1 MTDEN
6 LKGEIMQAILQLKRV
21 SHSLIIENL
30 THREYFTLDL
40 LIRLKENTCTNEGIY
55 VSTLASMLKVS
66 MPQASRLLKSMEEK
80 EYIARVI
87 DKNDRRN
94 TYVSVTEL
102 GIQKR
107 NRAKIEMDDY
117 VGRVIEHMGRDNIRQ
132 MIDLINKCS
141 TIMQEEYK
149 IRKEKGND

>member
-141 TIMQEEYK
+141 TI
-149 IRKEKGND
+149 